1 MLHLVPEGMQVFF
14 HGANET
20 EGAKDTVGGV
30 VFALHWE
37 GAEEGEED
45 SEGADDFDGAPD
57 TDGLKEMEGAADT
70 DGSKETEGEEL
81 GLLLGCKL
89 TEGCKRVLRLSVVS
103 YQYHTSRSKRKN
115 DNFVYAPYRTGWRR
129 AVKE

>member
-1 MLHLVPEGMQVFF
+1 MVPEGMQVDF
-14 HGANET
+14 HGAKET

-37 GAEEGEED
+37 GAEEGEEDSEGD

-81 GLLLGCKL
+81 GLLLGSKH
-89 TEGCKRVLRLSVVS
+89 TEGCKRVMRLSVVC
-103 YQYHTSRSKRKN
+103 YEYHT
-115 DNFVYAPYRTGWRR
+115 
-129 AVKE
+129 